1 MPTHITVSVLAEIGE
16 FYWSPAYGRTR
27 DAFRALEGSDWRA
40 ALVEFLRGYAFERQ
54 GRSPHYAE
62 AAIAAVGLYKGSAP
76 RNDFEAF
83 VWQEFL
89 RQIDVEAD
97 GKGAAVKVNPLAPH
111 FRKQRSRSIT
121 ALVSDLEGSQYN
133 LVRWA
138 AQGIREGELETV
150 SQQIRAVRGLG
161 TKLTAWFL
169 RDLVMAFGMEEAD
182 LEPSAL
188 LQPIDIWTRRGA
200 SVLAGLPQ
208 TLRYGRHGDARAAAA
223 IVEVARASGVRPTL
237 VNTGLVMFGEL
248 FTPSP
253 DAFEAAIASPVALC
267 RFLSEQKEAYAAR
280 QKFVSELLCAFLS

>member
-1 MPTHITVSVLAEIGE
+1 MPTDVTVAVLAEIGE

-27 DAFRALEGSDWRA
+27 DAFCALEKGDWRA

-54 GRSPHYAE
+54 GRSPHYAD
-62 AAIAAVGLYKGSAP
+62 AAIAAVGLYKTGAP
-76 RNDFEAF
+76 SNNFEVF
-83 VWQEFL
+83 IWQEFL
-89 RQIDVEAD
+89 RQIDVDAD

-121 ALVSDLEGSQYN
+121 ALVAELQGSQYN

-138 AQGIREGELETV
+138 AEGIGDGQLGNV

-161 TKLTAWFL
+161 TKITAWFL
-169 RDLVMAFGMEEAD
+169 RDVVMALGIDETD

-208 TLRYGRHGDARAAAA
+208 MLRYGRHGDARAAAA
-223 IVEVARASGVRPTL
+223 IVDASRSAGVGATL
-237 VNTGLVMFGEL
+237 VNAGLMMFGEL
-248 FTPSP
+248 FAPTPET
-253 DAFEAAIASPVALC
+253 FEAALASPVVLH
-267 RFLSEQKEAYAAR
+267 RFLSEQKDAYAAR
-280 QKFVSELLCAFLS
+280 TKFVGELLCAFLS